1 MKYFYR
7 SGVASHYKDLK
18 TLTLSGGMPIDYS
31 LYLVTG
37 RDLLPEGTTYIT
49 SLEDSLRGGVTVV
62 QIREKNVDTL
72 EFLEIARQ
80 SKALCDKYQV
90 PLIINDRVD
99 IALAVNADGVHLGQT
114 DMPVH
119 IARSLLP
126 PSTIIGVSCNNLEHV
141 QQAIRDGVD
150 YIGIGP
156 VWPTSTKKL
165 TNPVIGV
172 RGVGPLLAALDGTTV
187 KAVAIGGVK
196 SDNLLRTLHGS
207 MSSSGHKLDGIA
219 VVSEIIASHEPYAIS
234 RTLRET
240 YTAWDSCT
248 AEQRAKPSILYTA
261 ENIKAGVANLM
272 GIIQTTNPLIH
283 HITNVVVTNQ
293 SANATLALGASPIM
307 ATTPEEMEDL
317 SRVLGALLINFGTV
331 TDKAGMILAGKY
343 ANRERKPIVF
353 DPVGV
358 GATQFRRKTAAQL
371 LNTWQASVIKGNA
384 GELGALAESQ
394 EVRAKGVDSVGS
406 GFADPA
412 NFVKEL
418 ARRERCVIALTGKT
432 DWVSDGTT
440 VVKLDNGHELLG
452 DITGSG
458 CMVGTCIATFC
469 AAALTQANTE
479 SSPGMLVRGDM
490 LLAAVGGILALT
502 IAAEA
507 AANRSD
513 VRGSGTFL
521 PALIDELYNLKPGT
535 VLEKARIQV
544 IS

>member
-1 MKYFYR
+1 
-7 SGVASHYKDLK
+7 
-18 TLTLSGGMPIDYS
+18 MPIDYS

-37 RDLLPEGTTYIT
+37 RDLLPEGTTYIK
-49 SLEDSLRGGVTVV
+49 SLEESLRGGVTVV
-62 QIREKNVDTL
+62 QVREKNVDTL

-90 PLIINDRVD
+90 PLIVNDRVD
-99 IALAVNADGVHLGQT
+99 IALAINADGVHLGQT

-126 PSTIIGVSCNNLEHV
+126 PNAIIGVSCNNLEHV
-141 QQAIRDGVD
+141 QQAIRDRVD

-165 TNPVIGV
+165 ANPVIGV
-172 RGVGPLLAALDGTTV
+172 RGVGSLLAALDGTTV
-187 KAVAIGGVK
+187 KAVAIGGIK

-207 MSSSGHKLDGIA
+207 MSPSGHKLDGIA
-219 VVSEIIASHEPYAIS
+219 VVSEIVASHGPYAIS

-240 YTAWDSCT
+240 YTTWDACT
-248 AEQRAKPSILYTA
+248 AEQKAKPSIAYTA
-261 ENIKAGVANLM
+261 ENTKAGVANLM

-283 HITNVVVTNQ
+283 QITNVVVTNQ

-307 ATTPEEMEDL
+307 ATAPEEMEDL

-343 ANRERKPIVF
+343 ANCERKPIVF

-358 GATQFRRKTAAQL
+358 GATQFRRETAAQL

-394 EVRAKGVDSVGS
+394 EVKAKGVDSVGS

-412 NFVKEL
+412 NFVKKL
-418 ARRERCVIALTGKT
+418 ARRERCVIALTGET

-469 AAALTQANTE
+469 AAAFTQANTE
-479 SSPGMLVRGDM
+479 SKPSMLVRGDM
-490 LLAAVGGILALT
+490 LLGAVGGILALT
-502 IAAEA
+502 IAGEA

-521 PALIDELYNLKPGT
+521 PALIDELYNLRPET